1 MDTNYRRAK
10 MTLNWIVSVVEP
22 HLPDSVVFKI
32 YASLL
37 TELNQHESMTT
48 LLDSNPNRKKYAE
61 EMLMTTSHITE
72 RKPRLHALGH
82 ALMKICPRFIK
93 EETRDPSVSVEEHTL
108 QVFRQNIH
116 VLPEDADAIQGGYL
130 SMFLI

>member
-10 MTLNWIVSVVEP
+10 MTLNWIIDVVEP
-22 HLPDSVVFKI
+22 HLSYSAVFKI
-32 YASLL
+32 YAALL
-37 TELNQHESMTT
+37 AELNQHDSMTA
-48 LLDSNPNRKKYAE
+48 LVESNPSRKKFVE
-61 EMLMTTSHITE
+61 ELLASTAHITE

-108 QVFRQNIH
+108 QVFRQNIC
-116 VLPEDADAIQGGYL
+116 VLPEDTDAIQAGFL